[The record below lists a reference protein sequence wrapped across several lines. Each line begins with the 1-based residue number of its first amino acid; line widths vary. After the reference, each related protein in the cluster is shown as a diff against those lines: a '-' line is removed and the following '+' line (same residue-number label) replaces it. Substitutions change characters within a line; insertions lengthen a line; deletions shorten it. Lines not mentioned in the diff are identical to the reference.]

1 MTPVVITKML
11 PLLTTL
17 TGLALP
23 WVSAEMAYATV
34 ASLAAVVE
42 IDVVLVANVDRRI
55 TAPGCSKA
63 GLLNRPR
70 GVGAGDK
77 VVDWRKDNNRTGC
90 PRRRRGRS
98 KAIDSV
104 SRRRCEHTT
113 KRSVE
118 ASAVPSSSDLRSALR
133 RCGKDKAARVDARRG
148 ERAGASP
155 WRKAERRCRT
165 CCILPGPPAPR

>member
-42 IDVVLVANVDRRI
+42 IDVALVANVDRRI
-55 TAPGCSKA
+55 TAPGRSKA

-70 GVGAGDK
+70 GVDAGDK

-113 KRSVE
+113 K
-118 ASAVPSSSDLRSALR
+118 
-133 RCGKDKAARVDARRG
+133 KKRRG
-148 ERAGASP
+148 ERGAEQQRLAVGASEMAKTKP
-155 WRKAERRCRT
+155 HASMQ
-165 CCILPGPPAPR
+165 